1 MSRRREAEKRKIL
14 PDPRYNDRI
23 LAKFINAVMLQG
35 KKSIAEGIVYGSFEI
50 IEKRMKEEPLRVFK
64 KALEN
69 VKPAV
74 EVKSRRVGGSTYQV
88 PMEIRGQRQ
97 TALAFRWLI
106 SYARKRHEKTM
117 MEKLAGEFMDAA
129 SNRGNSI
136 KKKDDTHKMA
146 DANKAFAHYRW

>member
-117 MEKLAGEFMDAA
+117 VEKLAGEFMDAA

>member
-1 MSRRREAEKRKIL
+1 MSRRRETPKRKIL

-23 LAKFINAVMLQG
+23 LAKFINAVMLEG
-35 KKSIAEGIVYGSFEI
+35 KKSVAEKIVYGSFDL

-106 SYARKRHEKTM
+106 NFARKRHEKTM

-129 SNRGNSI
+129 ANRGASI

>member
-23 LAKFINAVMLQG
+23 LAKFINAVMLEG
-35 KKSIAEGIVYGSFEI
+35 KKSVAEGIVYGSFEL

-106 SYARKRHEKTM
+106 GYARKRHEKTM

-129 SNRGNSI
+129 SNRGASI

>member
-1 MSRRREAEKRKIL
+1 MSRRREAPKRKIL
-14 PDPRYNDRI
+14 PDPQFNDRT

-35 KKSIAEGIVYGSFEI
+35 KKSVAEGIVYGSFEI
-50 IEKRMKEEPLRVFK
+50 IENRMKEEPLRVFK

-88 PMEIRGQRQ
+88 PIEIRGQRQ

-117 MEKLAGEFMDAA
+117 VEKLAGEFMDAA

>member
-1 MSRRREAEKRKIL
+1 MSRRREAPKRKIL
-14 PDPRYNDRI
+14 PDPQFNDRT

-35 KKSIAEGIVYGSFEI
+35 KKSVAEGIVYGSFEI
-50 IEKRMKEEPLRVFK
+50 IENRMKEEPLRVFK

-117 MEKLAGEFMDAA
+117 VEKLAGEFMDAA

>member
-117 MEKLAGEFMDAA
+117 VEKLAGEFMDAA
-129 SNRGNSI
+129 LNCGNSI

>member
-50 IEKRMKEEPLRVFK
+50 IEKRRKEEPLRVFK

-117 MEKLAGEFMDAA
+117 VEKLAGEFMDAA

>member
-1 MSRRREAEKRKIL
+1 MSRRRETPKRKIL

-23 LAKFINAVMLQG
+23 LAKFINAVCWKA
-35 KKSIAEGIVYGSFEI
+35 KKSVAEKIVYGSFDL

-74 EVKSRRVGGSTYQV
+74 EVKPTCWWVNLPGSNGNSWTAT
-88 PMEIRGQRQ
+88 

-106 SYARKRHEKTM
+106 NFARKRHEKTM

-129 SNRGNSI
+129 ANRGASI